1 MPIRRNKTPMLT
13 ETLCNAICQG
23 GGVPLP
29 REGYTAVPLS
39 AQRANPAVG
48 LYQRAGFTVA
58 EATDGMHVMVKRLLP
73 L

>member
-1 MPIRRNKTPMLT
+1 MST

-29 REGYTAVPLS
+29 REGYTAVSLS
-39 AQRANPAVG
+39 VQRANPAVR

-58 EATDGMHVMVKRLLP
+58 EATDGEYVMVKNFLP